1 MSTEENTQKFL
12 NLTGRLSQLV
22 KRENELLKTPGR
34 TVGLKELLV
43 EKQALSTA
51 YEQQIEY
58 FSDQTVVDEMDPVE
72 RSRLKEAITALTA
85 MMDENKRRLESKI
98 EAARLVFQIIA
109 NAAKEHQLQNLGVY
123 GSSGDRSKNARQA
136 YRPAV
141 SVGLNQEF

>member
-34 TVGLKELLV
+34 TEGLKELLV

-58 FSDQTVVDEMDPVE
+58 FSDQTVIDEMDPVE
-72 RSRLKEAITALTA
+72 RSRLKEAISALTA

-98 EAARLVFQIIA
+98 EAAKLVFQIIA
-109 NAAKEHQLQNLGVY
+109 NAAKEHQLLNLGVY
-123 GSSGDRSKNARQA
+123 GSSGDRSENARQA